1 MNKLITDCY
10 WKQVVE
16 KDYAGPITIDQK
28 AVLDDRD
35 HLIGSVNLKMMFT
48 GMLML
53 LFGLSGTEDRENN
66 LGKESESV
74 FLISHREHE
83 FFLFCWFAN
92 NSPFDML

>member
-35 HLIGSVNLKMMFT
+35 HLIGSVNLKMVFT
-48 GMLML
+48 GMFMM
-53 LFGLSGTEDRENN
+53 LFGISGTEDRENN
-66 LGKESESV
+66 SGKERESV
-74 FLISHREHE
+74 FVISHKEHWI
-83 FFLFCWFAN
+83 F
-92 NSPFDML
+92 